1 MYQGILIR
9 EENKRWKYVSWNSN
23 FYQNNNNQPREIN
36 IIRVNDDTRNYIAN
50 GKKSIPYIIHWEGFL
65 LLSNNT
71 NRKIIGD
78 ESVMGHQFDFALKNN
93 NNEKPETKEL
103 DMTKMTHAS
112 FKIDR

>member
-1 MYQGILIR
+1 M
-9 EENKRWKYVSWNSN
+9 
-23 FYQNNNNQPREIN
+23 
-36 IIRVNDDTRNYIAN
+36 
-50 GKKSIPYIIHWEGFL
+50 